1 MNGRRRDMK
10 KNKRKC
16 EFSKLLFAF
25 ITALN
30 VILLAF
36 SCYITLKTF
45 DTSILVVAIAGTAAD
60 QAFAIK
66 YYYRKAEQE
75 NKIKLMKENKI
86 EPEREDF
93 EINTGGE
100 Y

>member
-1 MNGRRRDMK
+1 MNNDK
-10 KNKRKC
+10 KKKT
-16 EFSKLLFAF
+16 EFSKRLFIF

-36 SCYITLKTF
+36 CCVMTWKTG
-45 DTSILVVAIAGTAAD
+45 DLQLLTVAIVGTAAD

-75 NKIKLMKENKI
+75 NKLKLMAALKI
-86 EPEREDF
+86 KPERDDF
-93 EINTGGE
+93 NINSGGD

>member
-1 MNGRRRDMK
+1 MK
-10 KNKRKC
+10 KK
-16 EFSKLLFAF
+16 EFSKRLFIF

-30 VILLAF
+30 VLLLVF
-36 SCYITLKTF
+36 CCVVTWRTN

-75 NKIKLMKENKI
+75 NIIKLKKENNLTVTDEDI
-86 EPEREDF
+86 ES
-93 EINTGGE
+93 GGDT
-100 Y
+100 YD

>member
-1 MNGRRRDMK
+1 MN
-10 KNKRKC
+10 KNKKKS
-16 EFSKLLFAF
+16 EFSKRLFVF

-30 VILLAF
+30 VLLLAF
-36 SCYITLKTF
+36 SCYVTLKTL
-45 DTSILVVAIAGTAAD
+45 DTAILVVAIAGTAAD

-86 EPEREDF
+86 TPEREDF